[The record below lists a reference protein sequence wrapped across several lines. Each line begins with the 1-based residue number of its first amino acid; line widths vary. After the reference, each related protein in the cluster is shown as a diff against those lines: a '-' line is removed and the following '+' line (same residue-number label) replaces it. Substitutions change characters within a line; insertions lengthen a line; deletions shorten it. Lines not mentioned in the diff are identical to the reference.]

1 MEKPEAALPVTSVF
15 ETGGKIREWMDTG
28 LDNHERLE
36 IFFSLLNTMTN
47 LEVRYFHTILH
58 SFMGRDWQSVV
69 EAQELIRRTNDVFS
83 MRESYDSMEPLS
95 LLTNE
100 MTRNQVLLDFSVL
113 HTLSTSCGEI
123 ICDFLEK
130 ADIPGHLGRLED
142 GQVLSDLL
150 MIINM
155 GYRHPAL
162 RFHRRLRLGQLAV
175 ELVNRRTA
183 IRTPSVSKKRQFPKW
198 RTFPVLLAN
207 SLRYLGK
214 RNSSSSQ
221 VAHGTTVKGHCKSN
235 TVRHFNNRIG

>member
-1 MEKPEAALPVTSVF
+1 MEKTEAALPVTSVF

-28 LDNHERLE
+28 LDNYERLE

-83 MRESYDSMEPLS
+83 MRELYDSMEPLS

-113 HTLSTSCGEI
+113 HTLSTSCGEV

-175 ELVNRRTA
+175 ELVNRRTT

-198 RTFPVLLAN
+198 RTFPVRLAD

-214 RNSSSSQ
+214 RTLLEFPSG
-221 VAHGTTVKGHCKSN
+221 AWYHCQ
-235 TVRHFNNRIG
+235 RPLY